1 MAALEPMYR
10 DYAAQRALLSPR
22 VDNIAPT
29 RHAGGG
35 YYAFKHMGGTWP
47 AQGIQA
53 LRINSDVITHP
64 LIAGTPRRVKVPAAN
79 GRWVG
84 LVLLFSTETGALLAM
99 FPDGV
104 MQRLRVGAASGL
116 GIKHLAREDAATLA
130 IIGSG
135 WQAGA
140 QLMAARAVR
149 RFKEIRVYS
158 PRRETRERF
167 ASENRIKSAVSPEE
181 CVQGADVILAATS
194 SMVRVIEPDWLKPGM
209 HVGCIK
215 TEEIDGAVLDRCERV
230 FVHDRK
236 QEKGYTNVLPG
247 TPNAKE
253 EHTGGWWKERRGRY
267 PDLGELLS
275 GSAPGRQRADEITCF
290 ANNVGTGLQ
299 FAAAGAWLLKKA
311 REKKLG
317 QELPDDWFTED
328 VHP

>member
-1 MAALEPMYR
+1 
-10 DYAAQRALLSPR
+10 
-22 VDNIAPT
+22 
-29 RHAGGG
+29 
-35 YYAFKHMGGTWP
+35 
-47 AQGIQA
+47 
-53 LRINSDVITHP
+53 
-64 LIAGTPRRVKVPAAN
+64 
-79 GRWVG
+79 
-84 LVLLFSTETGALLAM
+84 M

-116 GIKHLAREDAATLA
+116 GLKHLGREDAATLA

-158 PRRETRERF
+158 PRKETRERF
-167 ASENRIKSAVSPEE
+167 ASENKIKSAASPEE
-181 CVQGADVILAATS
+181 CVEGADVILAATS

-209 HVGCIK
+209 HLGCIK

-253 EHTGGWWKERRGRY
+253 EHAGGWWKERRGRY

-275 GSAPGRQRADEITCF
+275 GA
-290 ANNVGTGLQ
+290 
-299 FAAAGAWLLKKA
+299 
-311 REKKLG
+311 
-317 QELPDDWFTED
+317 
-328 VHP
+328 